1 MSLEKAYL
9 SAGYEV
15 SGPSARRA
23 AKRLAKRPGIIE
35 RVQAIRDVQARIRAE
50 ATKLA
55 IERSAINKERV
66 AVELGRIGFSNMMD
80 YMRVGP
86 SGDPVLDFSK
96 LTREQAAALTEV
108 TVDDYL
114 DGRGEDAREVRK
126 VQFKLGDKRA
136 ALMDIAKLFGW
147 IVERRENRVVDEFE
161 NMSDADLEAWLD
173 ERAEARL
180 KVRQRTRGKFYPRG
194 RRDRDWNPD
203 RAPLGGIG
211 RADVVP
217 LKRPS

>member
-1 MSLEKAYL
+1 MVARGLNPHQEAFASGLAVNMSLEKAYL

-23 AKRLAKRPGIIE
+23 AKRLAKRLAKRPEIIE

-108 TVDDYL
+108 TVT
-114 DGRGEDAREVRK
+114 DAGKIRFR
-126 VQFKLGDKRA
+126 LGDKRG

-147 IVERRENRVVDEFE
+147 IVERRENKIVDEFE

-173 ERAEARL
+173 ERANARVKL
-180 KVRQRTRGKFYPRG
+180 RQRTA
-194 RRDRDWNPD
+194 
-203 RAPLGGIG
+203 RA
-211 RADVVP
+211 AAA
-217 LKRPS
+217 

>member
-23 AKRLAKRPGIIE
+23 AKRLAKRPEIIE

-96 LTREQAAALTEV
+96 LTHEQAAALTEV
-108 TVDDYL
+108 TVT
-114 DGRGEDAREVRK
+114 DAGKIRFR
-126 VQFKLGDKRA
+126 LGDKRG

-147 IVERRENRVVDEFE
+147 IVERRENKIVDEFE

-173 ERAEARL
+173 ERANARVKL
-180 KVRQRTRGKFYPRG
+180 RQRTA
-194 RRDRDWNPD
+194 
-203 RAPLGGIG
+203 RA
-211 RADVVP
+211 AAA
-217 LKRPS
+217 